1 MNFLTAVSNGRHGRL
16 NPVSSANRSQLLKAL
31 VAGVLWCAPTAAQSR
46 FDSLTTKPSTDA
58 REVKE
63 RLIRVEHLRVRYIE
77 SGSGPVVVMI
87 HGNAG
92 SVADFNFGAFDLLSA
107 NYHVIAVDRPG

>member
-1 MNFLTAVSNGRHGRL
+1 MNSLTAVSIGRCGYM
-16 NPVSSANRSQLLKAL
+16 NAASSANRSRLLTVI

-46 FDSLTTKPSTDA
+46 FDLLTSKAGANA

-63 RLIRVEHLRVRYIE
+63 RFIKVEHLRVRYIE
-77 SGSGPVVVMI
+77 SGSGPAVVMI

-92 SVADFNFGAFDLLSA
+92 SVADFEFGAF
-107 NYHVIAVDRPG
+107 